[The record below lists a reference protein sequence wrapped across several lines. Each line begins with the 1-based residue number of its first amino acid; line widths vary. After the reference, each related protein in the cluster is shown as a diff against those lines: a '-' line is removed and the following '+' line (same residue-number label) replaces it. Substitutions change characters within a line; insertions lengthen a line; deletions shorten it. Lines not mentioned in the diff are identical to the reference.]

1 MKTIDELYALA
12 LTGTLLTQQEIKYIM
27 QKAVEILSTEPNVLY
42 LSSSITIVGDIHGQF
57 MDLKEN
63 IHQKIIFKI
72 HGLKKLNQILL

>member
-27 QKAVEILSTEPNVLY
+27 QKAIEILSTEPNVLY

-57 MDLKEN
+57 MDLKEL
-63 IHQKIIFKI
+63 F
-72 HGLKKLNQILL
+72 